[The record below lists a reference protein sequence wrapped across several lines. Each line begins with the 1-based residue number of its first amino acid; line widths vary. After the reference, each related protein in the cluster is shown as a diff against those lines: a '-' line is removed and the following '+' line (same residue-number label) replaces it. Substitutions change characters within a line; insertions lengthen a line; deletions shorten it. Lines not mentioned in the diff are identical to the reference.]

1 MRPSCCGLDQ
11 RDRER
16 ALPGRDTTSGM
27 NRQSLLFICLVGAA
41 AVLALAERIYA
52 RRNEKRLLREGGRE
66 IAPRVYRIMVPVYS
80 AIFPLSVIE
89 QIALQRDA
97 PAVWMAAMIGLFMA
111 AKLLKLWAVLHLRRD
126 WTMKVVV
133 PADLRVV
140 TSGPYRFIR
149 HPNYVAVLGEVI
161 ALPLAGGAWI
171 TALAGGLAFLAL
183 LRARVRAEEEAL
195 FEHPAYAGAMADKD
209 RFLPR
214 RGGR

>member
-1 MRPSCCGLDQ
+1 
-11 RDRER
+11 
-16 ALPGRDTTSGM
+16 M
-27 NRQSLLFICLVGAA
+27 NRQSILFICLVTAA
-41 AVLALAERIYA
+41 AVLALAERLYA

-66 IAPRVYRIMVPVYS
+66 VAPVVFRVMVPVYS

-89 QIALQRDA
+89 QIVLRREA
-97 PAVWMAAMIGLFMA
+97 PAAWMAAMIALFLA
-111 AKLLKLWAVLHLRRD
+111 AKSLKLWAVLQLRRD

-149 HPNYVAVLGEVI
+149 HPNYVAVLIEVI
-161 ALPLAGGAWI
+161 ALPLAGGAWS
-171 TALAGGLAFLAL
+171 TALIGGLAFLAL
-183 LRARVRAEEEAL
+183 LRIRVRSEEEAL
-195 FEHPAYAGAMADKD
+195 FEHPAYAGAMANKG